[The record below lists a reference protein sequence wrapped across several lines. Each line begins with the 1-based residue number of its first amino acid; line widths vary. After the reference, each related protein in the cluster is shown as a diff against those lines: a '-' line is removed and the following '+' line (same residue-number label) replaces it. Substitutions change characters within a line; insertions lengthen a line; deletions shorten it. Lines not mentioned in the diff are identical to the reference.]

1 MNKERYF
8 KRHTRYTLWGIRL
21 WLAIWTVAVIPT
33 AVHAIEKEDASCGSP
48 LQIIPVPE
56 QIRLAEGCFLMSEK
70 PTFYIKGDADTC
82 LSGYLQSL
90 PLNLSGTAKRSEAD
104 IFIITDDKSVKGD
117 ETYRM
122 EITSKRI
129 NIVSSDKAGAFYAI
143 QSMLQMTENGK
154 NRQLQCCTITDSPR
168 FTYRGLHV
176 DVSRHFRSKEFL
188 MKQMD
193 AMALLKMNKMHLHL
207 TNGAGW
213 RIEIDRYPRLT
224 EFAAWRPERKWM
236 DWNQAGMRYCERTTP
251 SAYGGYYT
259 KEDIAEILE
268 YAKARHITVIPDI
281 EMPGH
286 SEEVLATY
294 PELSC
299 SGKAYVNSD
308 YCIGKEVTFQFIE
321 NVLTEVMEL
330 FPSEYIHIGGDEAVK
345 SGWRNCPD
353 CQRRMQEEG
362 LANVDELQSYFI
374 HRIEAFVN
382 SKGKRIIGFDE
393 ILQGGLA
400 PNATVM
406 SWRGTQGGIEALK
419 AGHDVIMCPV
429 ECYYIDYCQDAP
441 FKEPVSIGGYTPLK
455 TVYSYEPLESTITP
469 AEAEH
474 LIGIQGNLWAEYITE
489 DDHAEYMYYPRA
501 FAVAETAWSK
511 PEHKNYDDFQIR
523 AAKLCHLFAK
533 MGYKT
538 FDLSNEFGERRES
551 LVPITHL
558 GKGCKVHYNIPYSK
572 QWPGTGNETLTD
584 GILGG
589 WTYRGMKWQ
598 GTMKD
603 LDVTIDLGKVQ
614 PIRYI
619 GATFMHSEGAWVHIP
634 RKVEVSL
641 SVDGKSFKPVGTVWG
656 DISNDYPKLLFKQY
670 SVVCHENA
678 RYVRIHA
685 VKNDR
690 LGAWIFTDEIV
701 IN

>member
-1 MNKERYF
+1 MQHGGRKE
-8 KRHTRYTLWGIRL
+8 
-21 WLAIWTVAVIPT
+21 
-33 AVHAIEKEDASCGSP
+33 
-48 LQIIPVPE
+48 
-56 QIRLAEGCFLMSEK
+56 
-70 PTFYIKGDADTC
+70 
-82 LSGYLQSL
+82 
-90 PLNLSGTAKRSEAD
+90 N
-104 IFIITDDKSVKGD
+104 
-117 ETYRM
+117 
-122 EITSKRI
+122 
-129 NIVSSDKAGAFYAI
+129 
-143 QSMLQMTENGK
+143 
-154 NRQLQCCTITDSPR
+154 
-168 FTYRGLHV
+168 
-176 DVSRHFRSKEFL
+176 
-188 MKQMD
+188 
-193 AMALLKMNKMHLHL
+193 
-207 TNGAGW
+207 
-213 RIEIDRYPRLT
+213 
-224 EFAAWRPERKWM
+224 
-236 DWNQAGMRYCERTTP
+236 MRYCERTTP

-308 YCIGKEVTFQFIE
+308 YCIGKEETFQFIE